1 MIKHRIMSAATLL
14 GGVVFTGHAVAQ
26 SPEVAR
32 RLDAKYDVVWPA
44 ADGLIRVNKGG
55 YRIPDSR
62 MKSNGK
68 YGYAD
73 TLGQVVVP
81 PAYDDAADF
90 GNGHAVVGR
99 KAGDGRMLYGLIDR
113 SGRVV
118 VPLEWERL
126 GGVRDGGCVART
138 GTAAE
143 REFSLADTLGYV
155 RSLGYDYCSDFS
167 NGLARVGVGAYVEK
181 ENVAGITLRDA
192 YEFRGKFGYIAPD
205 GRIVI
210 PVQFDDARDFAQD
223 GLAPVGIQ
231 GKYYVKWGFIDKSGR
246 QVVPCNFY
254 SAEEFLGDRAVVS
267 KVVAG
272 GKLAYGY
279 IDRSGKEVIPC
290 QFDMASGFRFANTWV
305 GMEQDGEYTYTL
317 IGPNGETVL
326 PFRVG
331 DLQDGGKYGHAAASI
346 SDAAGRKRFGIVAN
360 NGKVILPFEYD
371 HIAIFRSGMRRT
383 TAGRRAPWEQRTGKI
398 SASTSPGGASSL
410 FRPGVFLPS
419 GIRFRG
425 RRVLSVL
432 FGPGYPCAV
441 MVGCRSRQ
449 VAG

>member
-126 GGVRDGGCVART
+126 GGVRNGVCVART

-143 REFSLADTLGYV
+143 REFSLADTLGNV

-205 GRIVI
+205 GGIVI

-246 QVVPCNFY
+246 QVVQLLQCRGVPGRPGRSEQGRY
-254 SAEEFLGDRAVVS
+254 GREIGLRLYRPQRE
-267 KVVAG
+267 G
-272 GKLAYGY
+272 GNPLSVRHGF
-279 IDRSGKEVIPC
+279 GLPLC
-290 QFDMASGFRFANTWV
+290 QHMGRH
-305 GMEQDGEYTYTL
+305 G
-317 IGPNGETVL
+317 
-326 PFRVG
+326 
-331 DLQDGGKYGHAAASI
+331 
-346 SDAAGRKRFGIVAN
+346 AGR
-360 NGKVILPFEYD
+360 
-371 HIAIFRSGMRRT
+371 
-383 TAGRRAPWEQRTGKI
+383 
-398 SASTSPGGASSL
+398 
-410 FRPGVFLPS
+410 
-419 GIRFRG
+419 
-425 RRVLSVL
+425 
-432 FGPGYPCAV
+432 
-441 MVGCRSRQ
+441 
-449 VAG
+449 